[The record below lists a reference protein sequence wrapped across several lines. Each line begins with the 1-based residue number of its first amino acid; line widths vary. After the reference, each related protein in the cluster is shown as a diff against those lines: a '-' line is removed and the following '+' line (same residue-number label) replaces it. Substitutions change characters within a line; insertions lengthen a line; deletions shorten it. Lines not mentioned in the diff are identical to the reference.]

1 MIDSLQKEKTKNG
14 VPSNSFQLARSPVEL
29 GSSNPKLQAKLP
41 AVVQS
46 NDDDETT
53 GFGDEDFA
61 DEDVPLVLPEG
72 RQAASKRQPDDYG
85 HMRYGKRDFDDY
97 GHMRFGRR

>member
-1 MIDSLQKEKTKNG
+1 M
-14 VPSNSFQLARSPVEL
+14 EL
-29 GSSNPKLQAKLP
+29 GSINPKLQAKLP

-46 NDDDETT
+46 NNDDDETT

-97 GHMRFGRR
+97 GHMRFGRRWRGTSYNNIKINEKGKELTHVVI